1 MNQVIAV
8 HGWAGDAT
16 VWRTWQRRFEHQ
28 GWHWQ
33 SFERGYGTNEPHQPS
48 WSQPNSGQR
57 VVMAHSLGLHLIPS
71 AVLSGAS
78 AVVSLACFS
87 RFVPDGPA
95 GRRLR
100 TALKAMASK
109 LGTAQETGMLQT
121 FLERCALPHPVKAL
135 PANPLLQ
142 GLAPPGR
149 GRLQQDL
156 VLLQHCN
163 QLPAN
168 WPEQAAVLV
177 VQGEQDAIVC
187 DQSRKG
193 LLQDLP
199 AGRFQQISLP
209 DDGHALVTPSV
220 LALVQNWVE
229 KWVEDV

>member
-8 HGWAGDAT
+8 HGWAGDAM

-33 SFERGYGTNEPHQPS
+33 SFERGYGTHEPHQPR
-48 WSQPNSGQR
+48 WSQPNRGQR

-100 TALKAMASK
+100 TALKGMESK
-109 LGTAQETGMLQT
+109 LGTPEEAGMLQT
-121 FLERCALPHPVKAL
+121 FLERCALPHPVTAL

-149 GRLQQDL
+149 ERLQQDL
-156 VLLQHCN
+156 VMLQRCQ
-163 QLPAN
+163 QLPAD
-168 WPEQAAVLV
+168 WPAQAAVLV
-177 VQGEQDAIVC
+177 VQGEQDVIVC
-187 DQSRKG
+187 DQSRKA
-193 LLQDLP
+193 LLQALP
-199 AGRFQQISLP
+199 SGRIQQISLP
-209 DDGHALVTPSV
+209 DDGHALVTPAV
-220 LALVQNWVE
+220 LALVQNWLE
-229 KWVEDV
+229 KV